1 MKASRTSVFS
11 SVLVVL
17 RDFAGGFADF
27 VSRGEEVAIVG
38 VSDVWV
44 VGLSC
49 CFRSFMGSNVGGE
62 LNPGKGARR
71 PLQYS
76 CIARLWGEISGI

>member
-17 RDFAGGFADF
+17 RGIAGDFVDF
-27 VSRGEEVAIVG
+27 VSREEEVVIVG
-38 VSDVWV
+38 VSDFWV

-49 CFRSFMGSNVGGE
+49 CFRSFMGSNVGRE

>member
-17 RDFAGGFADF
+17 RDFADF
-27 VSRGEEVAIVG
+27 VSRGEEVAIAG

-49 CFRSFMGSNVGGE
+49 CFRSFMGSNVGRE